1 MLMRRLIQVVGLA
14 RSTKASPL
22 WQVKLHFSKE
32 TYIYTVVL
40 VSFIVYLLCI
50 KDVFYDSCLAFTQ
63 WPRDQAI
70 YNTKDKKYVLK
81 KNLFVMKIVLCI
93 QRIKCLITKNAKGI
107 YTIKYHEIQRRNIYI
122 QVSIFVFQISYIFTN
137 AFYDSIYSQDK

>member
-70 YNTKDKKYVLK
+70 YNTKDKKYVFEEK
-81 KNLFVMKIVLCI
+81 VICNENCVMYSKNNVLHNQNM
-93 QRIKCLITKNAKGI
+93 QRVHTPSNIIK
-107 YTIKYHEIQRRNIYI
+107 
-122 QVSIFVFQISYIFTN
+122 S
-137 AFYDSIYSQDK
+137 